1 MTINPKSIAE
11 SALEQLQAAG
21 FDDAHVSVSITAQD
35 ELNIEQNEASL
46 LRSIEDYD
54 ISLTGILDGRKASV
68 ALTDL
73 NDAVIAQT
81 AKMLIARARSAPQ
94 DDANAVSSDQVCSFE
109 QGPLDS
115 DLDLLCKKASEIL
128 DFRAT
133 QAPKVEIRSAAAAH
147 GVSRSHVVTTRGTAL
162 SSTVGSLR
170 LSVTCNATED
180 GKTSSFSYSG
190 GIAND
195 LSAKNAVEFFAL
207 DELMLSAERQIQTRL
222 IEAPFVGAVILAP
235 SAVSSVVNWLL
246 EQLGTQALIA
256 QSSVYQH
263 SVGEQIAASGL
274 TLRSDFDA
282 PGHTPY
288 TGDGFRAEPLVVLE
302 NGKLATL
309 LPDLYGSL
317 KTGLSHH
324 PSTSGWSIDAGQ
336 DKKADLISSVKQG
349 ALVTRI
355 SMGRPTSSGDFSGVI
370 KNSFLIEDGKVGTA
384 LAETMV
390 AGNMTQMLKD
400 IDGVSTEKINYG
412 GQNFPWL
419 KIPGMHFS

>member
-1 MTINPKSIAE
+1 MTIDPKPIAE
-11 SALEQLQAAG
+11 AALEQMQAAG
-21 FDDAHVSVSITAQD
+21 FDDGHVSVSIRAQD

-46 LRSIEDYD
+46 LRSVEDYE
-54 ISLTGILDGRKASV
+54 ISLTGIIDGRKAST
-68 ALTDL
+68 AFTDL
-73 NDAVIAQT
+73 NDAVIAET
-81 AKMLIARARSAPQ
+81 VKMLVARARSAPQ
-94 DDANAVSSDQVCSFE
+94 DDANGVSSDQLDSFE
-109 QGPLDS
+109 QGPVDS
-115 DLDLLCKKASEIL
+115 DLDLLCRKASEIL

-147 GVSRSHVVTTRGTAL
+147 GVSRSHVVTSRGTAL

-170 LSVTCNATED
+170 LGVTCNATED

-195 LSAKNAVEFFAL
+195 LSDKSAVEFFAL
-207 DELMLSAERQIQTRL
+207 DELMLSVEHQIHTQM
-222 IEAPFVGAVILAP
+222 IGSSFVGEVILAP

-263 SVGEQIAASGL
+263 SVGKQIAASNL

-282 PGHTPY
+282 PGHAPY
-288 TGDGFRAEPLVVLE
+288 TADGFRAQPLIVLE
-302 NGKLATL
+302 NGRLTTL

-317 KTGLSHH
+317 KTGLSHC
-324 PSTSGWSIDAGQ
+324 PSTSGWSIDSGH
-336 DKKADLISSVKQG
+336 DTKADLISSVKRG

-390 AGNMTQMLKD
+390 AGNMAQMLKD
-400 IDGVSTEKINYG
+400 ISGVSAEKINYG